1 MKKTLI
7 LSGWAV
13 TANLTKSQLPLFGTF
28 SFAVR
33 IYGSFLIAAYAR
45 QLHAYGDIFPFD
57 GFDYPDVV
65 ECAPHKFAIS
75 ARNRYM
81 ALNADFIIAYVCCDY
96 GGAYEA
102 VRAARNHGKPV
113 IEIKMPAN

>member
-1 MKKTLI
+1 MYHIFIAVAILFCKKFCQI
-7 LSGWAV
+7 L
-13 TANLTKSQLPLFGTF
+13 
-28 SFAVR
+28 
-33 IYGSFLIAAYAR
+33 AAYTR

-96 GGAYEA
+96 GGAYET
-102 VRAARNHGKPV
+102 VRAARNHDKPV
-113 IEIKMPAN
+113 IEIKIPADWAGCNIL